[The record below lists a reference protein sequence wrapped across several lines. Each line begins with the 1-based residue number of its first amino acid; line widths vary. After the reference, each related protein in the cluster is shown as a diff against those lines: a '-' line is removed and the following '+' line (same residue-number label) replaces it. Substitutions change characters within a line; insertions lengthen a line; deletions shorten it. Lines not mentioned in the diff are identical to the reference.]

1 MAAKTIIKNIKKAR
15 HPENNTTKLAGD
27 SSNGEVLIADDV
39 VAMIAALA
47 AGETD
52 GVSNVGNTYT
62 SELMSKVG
70 VHDKT
75 KGVKV
80 VISGRVGG
88 AEIARSEKYAEGNVP
103 LHTIRANI
111 DYGFAEADTQYGRI
125 GVKVWVNNGEVLDKD
140 LIPAIPTEPER
151 KERPGRKGDR
161 RERREGRR
169 EARTERRPRED
180 RNEIK
185 KAENFRRRPVKAAP
199 VQEAEA
205 VETAPAEE

>member
-80 VISGRVGG
+80 VIGDNTEESRDSRYEEVGP
-88 AEIARSEKYAEGNVP
+88 V
-103 LHTIRANI
+103 NI
-111 DYGFAEADTQYGRI
+111 DDITGKLAF
-125 GVKVWVNNGEVLDKD
+125 
-140 LIPAIPTEPER
+140 
-151 KERPGRKGDR
+151 
-161 RERREGRR
+161 
-169 EARTERRPRED
+169 
-180 RNEIK
+180 
-185 KAENFRRRPVKAAP
+185 
-199 VQEAEA
+199 
-205 VETAPAEE
+205 